1 MTQILPDILKERGE
15 RYGIFRM
22 NAALSQ
28 SLKHAMAGHDNWERL
43 SPHQKEAL
51 HMIVHKIARIIN
63 GDPNYADSWHDIAG
77 FAMLAV
83 EECADAPKIRK
94 DVWKRTETGWV
105 NQSLKE
111 RLEKV

>member
-1 MTQILPDILKERGE
+1 MTQTLPEILKERGE

-28 SLKHAMAGHDNWERL
+28 NLKQVMAGHDNWERL

-63 GDPNYADSWHDIAG
+63 GDPNHRDGWVDISGYATLVA
-77 FAMLAV
+77 
-83 EECADAPKIRK
+83 EEC
-94 DVWKRTETGWV
+94 
-105 NQSLKE
+105 
-111 RLEKV
+111 